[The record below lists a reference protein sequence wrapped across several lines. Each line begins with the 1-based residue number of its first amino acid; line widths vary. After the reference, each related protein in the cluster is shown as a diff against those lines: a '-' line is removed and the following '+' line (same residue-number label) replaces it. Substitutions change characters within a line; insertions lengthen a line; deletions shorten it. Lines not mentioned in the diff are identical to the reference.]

1 MYNLFYKDGGG
12 APGKIQLFS
21 ATNTLYKR
29 CTSVD
34 PGETPNLMMLGC
46 EVELPLDLMIEAV
59 PQDGESETAYVE
71 ALRQRMHEAW
81 DRARVVLKL
90 SAR

>member
-1 MYNLFYKDGGG
+1 
-12 APGKIQLFS
+12 
-21 ATNTLYKR
+21 
-29 CTSVD
+29 
-34 PGETPNLMMLGC
+34 MMLGC